1 MDPATAADPLDGL
14 PVAIW
19 SGPFPRGAATSITAG
34 IRQLTGYGSNE
45 WIEHP
50 DLWGALARPK
60 DRERMRTVEDLEP
73 GGSLTLEYRLTHREG
88 HGVWIRDL
96 IGRSVDGRELRGVM
110 LGIDGEMSARRQ
122 ARRLQQ
128 HLARVSEVAEEVFF
142 TRDPG
147 GALFLTEAYERIV
160 GRPRAQALDD
170 LEGVLRLVHPS
181 DEAHVLAAVER
192 LRTSEESVSTSFRIV
207 RDDGEVRWIHA
218 RASRSEV
225 ESRGEHQP
233 GSWIQGLARDVTRE
247 RLEQEAHQQAQRL
260 ESLGTVAGSIAHDF
274 NNMLVAVLGN
284 AELARGHASPGSELA
299 EMLEDI
305 VAGAE
310 RGAALCSRIL
320 TFAGRGG
327 RGRATEDLR
336 GLVEELLPLMRA
348 TGAQVELRLADEP
361 CLAAVQHTELE
372 QVVQNLVVNAAEACG
387 RADARVQVSV
397 SRLAE
402 LPADARPLAGATRW
416 DGPAIQLRVED
427 SGPGVAPEAEERMF
441 EPFFST
447 KARSG
452 RGLGLSTVFGILKA
466 HGGLLR
472 IGRSEELGGARFEV
486 FLQEAGKGPGPE
498 VSQEGPDPAA
508 LVVRSQ
514 RVLVVDDDAEVR
526 GLARR
531 TLESAGHLVL
541 EAPDLATARQRIGEM
556 GAGGNGPG
564 VVDLVLLDQS
574 LPDGEGLAWFE
585 EWRGEP
591 GRPGVVLS
599 SGAHAGELPVEPS
612 EVPRLELLPKPYHPR
627 DLLGLVA
634 RLVEAK
640 AP

>member
-1 MDPATAADPLDGL
+1 MDPAAAADPLDGL

-19 SGPFPRGAATSITAG
+19 SGPFPRGAATSMTAG
-34 IRQLTGYGSNE
+34 IRQLVGYGSDE
-45 WIEHP
+45 WIKHP

-60 DRERMRTVEDLEP
+60 DRERMRAVEDLEP

-110 LGIDGEMSARRQ
+110 LGIDEEMHARRQ

-160 GRPRAQALDD
+160 GRPRAQALD
-170 LEGVLRLVHPS
+170 
-181 DEAHVLAAVER
+181 VLAAVER
-192 LRTSEESVSTSFRIV
+192 LRASEESVSTSFRIV

-284 AELARGHASPGSELA
+284 AELARGHAPPGSELA

-348 TGAQVELRLADEP
+348 TGAPVDLRVADEP

-387 RADARVQVSV
+387 ATDARVQVSV
-397 SRLAE
+397 LRLAE
-402 LPADARPLAGATRW
+402 LPADARPLAGSARW
-416 DGPAIQLRVED
+416 EGPAIQLRVED

-441 EPFFST
+441 EPFYST

-498 VSQEGPDPAA
+498 VPQEGPDAAA

-541 EAPDLATARQRIGEM
+541 EAPDLTTARERVGAMQ
-556 GAGGNGPG
+556 AGGHGPG
-564 VVDLVLLDQS
+564 AVDLVLLDQS

-585 EWRGEP
+585 EWRDEP

-634 RLVEAK
+634 RLAEAE

>member
-1 MDPATAADPLDGL
+1 MDPTAAADPLDGL

-19 SGPFPRGAATSITAG
+19 SGPFPRGAATSMTAG
-34 IRQLTGYGSNE
+34 IRQLVGYGSDE

-60 DRERMRTVEDLEP
+60 DRERMRAVEDLEP
-73 GGSLTLEYRLTHREG
+73 GASLTLEYRLTHREG

-96 IGRSVDGRELRGVM
+96 IGRSADGRELRGAM
-110 LGIDGEMSARRQ
+110 LGIDAEVTARRR
-122 ARRLQQ
+122 ARTLQE

-142 TRDPG
+142 TRDPS

-170 LEGVLRLVHPS
+170 LGGVLRLVHPS
-181 DEAHVLAAVER
+181 DERRVLAAVER
-192 LRTSEESVSTSFRIV
+192 LRASEESVSTSFRIV

-218 RASRSEV
+218 RANRSEV
-225 ESRGEHQP
+225 GSSGESRGD
-233 GSWIQGLARDVTRE
+233 SWIQGLARDVTRE

-284 AELARGHASPGSELA
+284 AELARGHVPPGSELA

-327 RGRATEDLR
+327 AARVVEDVR
-336 GLVEELLPLMRA
+336 ELVEDLLPLLRA
-348 TGAQVELRLADEP
+348 AGTRLELKVTDEP
-361 CLAAVQHTELE
+361 CRATVQHTELE

-387 RADARVQVSV
+387 RTDARVQVSV
-397 SRLAE
+397 ARLAE
-402 LPADARPLAGATRW
+402 LPPDAHPLAGAARW
-416 DGPAIQLRVED
+416 EGPAIQLRVED

-472 IGRSEELGGARFEV
+472 IGRSEALGGASFEV
-486 FLQEAGKGPGPE
+486 FLPEARQGSHGQHHEEERLTPAPEPG
-498 VSQEGPDPAA
+498 
-508 LVVRSQ
+508 SQ
-514 RVLVVDDDAEVR
+514 RILVVDDDAEVR

-541 EAPDLATARQRIGEM
+541 EASDLATARDRFEEEAPDG
-556 GAGGNGPG
+556 
-564 VVDLVLLDQS
+564 VDLILLDQS

-585 EWRGEP
+585 GWRDVP

-599 SGAHAGELPVEPS
+599 SGAHAGELPVDPS

-634 RLVEAK
+634 LLVEAE